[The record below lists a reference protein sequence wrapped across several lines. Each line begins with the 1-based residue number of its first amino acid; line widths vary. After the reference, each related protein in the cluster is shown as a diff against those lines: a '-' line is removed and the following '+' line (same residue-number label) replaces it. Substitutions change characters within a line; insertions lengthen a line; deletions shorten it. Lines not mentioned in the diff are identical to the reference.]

1 MASTTTQTTIINRA
15 LQILGYKAV
24 GSINDNDR
32 GARAMLRAY
41 YPVLYDEL
49 RAHHWNFALRRA
61 SLAASATPPLFGKAN
76 YFPLPPNFLDLAP
89 LDPTFGANGGGPI
102 SGPPAITD
110 WQIEGDQI
118 ASDDQA
124 PLQIRFITSDVSESM
139 FDTNFC
145 EAFSAKLA
153 AMTCEELTQS
163 NTKLASAGTIYDR
176 AIERATNRNA
186 FENRPVQPQLDSWI
200 SARF

>member
-1 MASTTTQTTIINRA
+1 MASTTTQTTIINRG

-41 YPVLYDEL
+41 ASVLADEL

-61 SLAASATPPLFGKAN
+61 VLPASATPPAFGKAN
-76 YFPLPPNFLDLAP
+76 YFPLPPDFLDLAP

-110 WQIEGDQI
+110 WQIEGNQI
-118 ASDDQA
+118 ASDQPA
-124 PLQIRFITSDVSESM
+124 PLQIRYVTSDVTESI
-139 FDTNFC
+139 FDPNFA
-145 EAFSAKLA
+145 EAFAAKLA

-163 NTKLASAGTIYDR
+163 NTKLAAAGQIYDR